1 MKKIPQVLKKALDLC
16 AVARVEIVSAEESVA
31 RAEKALE
38 QAKKRLDDETR
49 KFENAFFKCGGVEVW
64 IRSDGHR
71 SLRDDPMG
79 YVTANNLFVSRHAAL
94 ASGKKQKI
102 SELKLPID
110 SSRART
116 LQVMFEPFWGVE
128 RNGVAKETAAA
139 ALGVLVDKLCEMEV
153 LAAENKFVAVEGF
166 YFMKDGDRWV
176 SISQ

>member
-1 MKKIPQVLKKALDLC
+1 MSLPKELKKCLDLC
-16 AVARVEIVSAEESVA
+16 AVARVEIVSAQDGVA
-31 RAEKALE
+31 RAEKALA
-38 QAKKRLDDETR
+38 QAKKRLNDELK
-49 KFENAFFKCGGVEVW
+49 KFESAFFKCGGVMVL
-64 IRSDGHR
+64 IHDDGYRNMHG
-71 SLRDDPMG
+71 SIP
-79 YVTANNLFVSRHAAL
+79 ANNLFVTKRAML
-94 ASGKKQKI
+94 ASGETQKI